1 MVDAGRRPVIGRD
14 PKLDG
19 GILQRGVI
27 YRFRVPRKPEPK
39 PNPEAE
45 EIVRRI
51 EEAQFREFFERRK
64 RAS

>member
-1 MVDAGRRPVIGRD
+1 VIGRD

-27 YRFRVPRKPEPK
+27 YRFRVPRRPDPNL
-39 PNPEAE
+39 NPEAE
-45 EIVRRI
+45 AIARRI
-51 EEAQFREFFERRK
+51 EEAQVREFLESRR

>member
-1 MVDAGRRPVIGRD
+1 VIGRD

-27 YRFRVPRKPEPK
+27 YRFRVPRVPEREPS
-39 PNPEAE
+39 PEMLE
-45 EIVRRI
+45 VVRRAEQKLI
-51 EEAQFREFFERRK
+51 REHYARK

>member
-1 MVDAGRRPVIGRD
+1 VIGRD

-27 YRFRVPRKPEPK
+27 YRFRVPRVPEREPR
-39 PNPEAE
+39 PEVLE
-45 EIVRRI
+45 VVRRAERKLI
-51 EEAQFREFFERRK
+51 REHYAKRK